1 VSCVDPALSNCFL
14 WLLVIY
20 IYPLYLR
27 RGQPMHFH
35 LISNMPTYFHCIY
48 SPQVVASRNCMAASE
63 GPMVGCCMK
72 SFTRSLYN
80 RVICAING
88 SLLPSTLWIQSAFT
102 RISYIGIKPKLSD
115 SSHQS
120 CHLGT
125 TVESC
130 FVPPS
135 LPYALVPD
143 GAKWSSAPFAPLV
156 AIVIITIKEIVYSRG
171 CGLGVCGGA

>member
-1 VSCVDPALSNCFL
+1 MKKDFADKARNENYTINETYTINKTSISEIITIERHLVSCVDPALSNCFL

-80 RVICAING
+80 RLSSCD
-88 SLLPSTLWIQSAFT
+88 SCSRSSRTL
-102 RISYIGIKPKLSD
+102 
-115 SSHQS
+115 
-120 CHLGT
+120 
-125 TVESC
+125 
-130 FVPPS
+130 
-135 LPYALVPD
+135 
-143 GAKWSSAPFAPLV
+143 
-156 AIVIITIKEIVYSRG
+156 
-171 CGLGVCGGA
+171 

>member
-1 VSCVDPALSNCFL
+1 MLEDDS
-14 WLLVIY
+14 I
-20 IYPLYLR
+20 
-27 RGQPMHFH
+27 H
-35 LISNMPTYFHCIY
+35 LAGDVVVLC
-48 SPQVVASRNCMAASE
+48 QV
-63 GPMVGCCMK
+63 G
-72 SFTRSLYN
+72 
-80 RVICAING
+80 VICAING
-88 SLLPSTLWIQSAFT
+88 SLLPSTLWIQPAFT

-156 AIVIITIKEIVYSRG
+156 AIVIITIKKKWYAHAAVGWGCVAGLKKIVVSAWRRSTN
-171 CGLGVCGGA
+171 L